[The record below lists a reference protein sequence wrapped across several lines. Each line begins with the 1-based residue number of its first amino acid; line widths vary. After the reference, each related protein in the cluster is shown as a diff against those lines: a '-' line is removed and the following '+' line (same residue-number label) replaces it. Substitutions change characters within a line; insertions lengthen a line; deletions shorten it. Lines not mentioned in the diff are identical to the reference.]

1 MSGREN
7 IYINAYMC
15 VCIYIY
21 IYIYIYE
28 IRKIALLNLF
38 SGKDWRHKHGE
49 WTCGHSRGRRVLRK
63 LRY

>member
-1 MSGREN
+1 MSGREKKKKYIY
-7 IYINAYMC
+7 IYINA
-15 VCIYIY
+15 Y

-28 IRKIALLNLF
+28 IRKTALLNLF
-38 SGKDWRHKHGE
+38 SGKDWRHKHRE